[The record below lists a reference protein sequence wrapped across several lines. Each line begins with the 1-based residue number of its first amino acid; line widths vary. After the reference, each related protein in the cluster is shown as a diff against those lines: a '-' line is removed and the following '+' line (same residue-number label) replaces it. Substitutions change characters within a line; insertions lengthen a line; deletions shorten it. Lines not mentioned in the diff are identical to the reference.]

1 MNDDLQLQ
9 QRVIDELEFEPSV
22 NAAHIGVSVRNGVV
36 TLSGH
41 VESYVEKFA
50 AERTARRVRGV
61 KAIAQEL
68 AVRLPF
74 EHKTD
79 DDEIAAR
86 AVRIL
91 AWDVAIPRDRIAVKV
106 EHGVVSLNGTVDW
119 EYQRAEAEY
128 DVRKLTGVKGVINDV
143 MVVPRAEVEDVR
155 AKIRAALERNAEVEA
170 NNITVSV
177 ADGKVTLG
185 GKVKAWTER
194 EAAERAAWSAPGV
207 RQVEDRIELA
217 RP

>member
-1 MNDDLQLQ
+1 MKEDLLLQ

-22 NAAHIGVSVRNGVV
+22 NAAHIGVSVRDGVV

-50 AERTARRVRGV
+50 AEHAARRVRGV

-68 AVRLPF
+68 EVRLRF

-86 AVRIL
+86 AVRFL
-91 AWDVAIPRDRIAVKV
+91 DWDVAIPPGRISVKV
-106 EHGVVSLNGTVDW
+106 EHGIVTLNGTVDW
-119 EYQRAEAEY
+119 AYQRAEAEY
-128 DVRKLTGVKGVINDV
+128 DVRKLTGVKGVINDI
-143 MVVPRAEVEDVR
+143 MVVPITNVEDVR

-170 NNITVSV
+170 SSITVSV
-177 ADGKVTLG
+177 AEGKVTLG
-185 GKVKAWTER
+185 GRVKAWTER

-207 RQVEDRIELA
+207 RQVEDHIELA

>member
-1 MNDDLQLQ
+1 MDEDWVLQ
-9 QRVIDELEFEPSV
+9 QRVTDELEFEPSV
-22 NAAHIGVSVRNGVV
+22 NAAHIGVSVREGVV

-61 KAIAQEL
+61 KAIAQQLE
-68 AVRLPF
+68 VRLPF
-74 EHKTD
+74 EHKTA

-86 AVRIL
+86 AVRML
-91 AWDVAIPRDRIAVKV
+91 DWNAAVPDGRISVKV
-106 EHGVVSLNGTVDW
+106 EHGTVTLNGTVDW
-119 EYQRAEAEY
+119 DYQRAAAEH
-128 DVRKLTGVKGVINDV
+128 DVRKLTGVKGVLNDI
-143 MVVPRAEVEDVR
+143 MVVPRANSDDVR
-155 AKIRAALERNAEVEA
+155 AKIRAALERNADVEA
-170 NNITVSV
+170 DNITVSV
-177 ADGKVTLG
+177 ADGTVTLG

-207 RQVEDRIELA
+207 RQVEDRIELT